1 MSSKIRD
8 VINEEPMSR
17 FQLLSVVVLRGAACS
32 AQGAHRNR
40 YRRHPGQYKRDH
52 GRGRCR

>member
-1 MSSKIRD
+1 
-8 VINEEPMSR
+8 MSR

-40 YRRHPGQYKRDH
+40 YRRHPGRYKRDH
-52 GRGRCR
+52 GAGGAGDPAR